1 MKTRRDHATKARG
14 QRLLSN
20 DRWGRKGFSIIVPA
34 DLIRFDST
42 LFSVWKLACLF
53 ILSLSLSLSL
63 SLAAKAVQN
72 ALDATRWH
80 WRQKREIRKEHS
92 GYSGHVSDN
101 QRRVSIQ
108 SQRSISSL
116 NSLLY
121 EEKILEARA
130 PERLEEISL
139 FFSCAPS
146 SSSSSWNSHVLSRV
160 LLG

>member
-1 MKTRRDHATKARG
+1 METRRDHATKARG

-53 ILSLSLSLSL
+53 ILSLSLFLSC
-63 SLAAKAVQN
+63 SESCAERV
-72 ALDATRWH
+72 ATRWH

-121 EEKILEARA
+121 EEKILEARV

-146 SSSSSWNSHVLSRV
+146 SSSFSWNSRVLSRV